1 MKQTQDSQGGL
12 ICPTEKN
19 FTGHDCYHV
28 TELASN
34 VLTSMNIIAALVATL
49 ICFRVARALGRRKE
63 MLIGAFLYVI
73 GGIVSGLA
81 VGTWMVFIGQLLY
94 GMGVGFSMHAAPAY
108 IAEISPSALR
118 GLLVSMKE
126 AFIVLGIL
134 LGFLVGNILHD
145 EKSGWRYMLACIPAS
160 VGMLQ
165 LIGVYISPSSPRWL
179 LVSGRIEEARASLNR
194 FRVADHDSEDELFQ
208 MQCAVEAEEDSDV
221 TISELF
227 QGKQEGPR
235 NRHGRSALQQLTGRP
250 SVLTMRRLC
259 SNMPVWIKFSLQPV
273 FVGTAKL
280 FSLIAAFSVD
290 RFGRKYFL
298 RWDNNHACITDCFEH
313 RVYEPY
319 CS

>member
-227 QGKQEGPR
+227 QGKSRRALVIGM
-235 NRHGRSALQQLTGRP
+235 GVVLLQQLTGQP
-250 SVLTMRRLC
+250 SVLYYATT
-259 SNMPVWIKFSLQPV
+259 VFKYAGFWIKFESSAGVCRNRQIV
-273 FVGTAKL
+273 FHAD
-280 FSLIAAFSVD
+280 SCI
-290 RFGRKYFL
+290 FGRSF
-298 RWDNNHACITDCFEH
+298 W
-313 RVYEPY
+313 
-319 CS
+319 